1 MSNTVSKG
9 GNSPLNPSEGKK
21 GRGIDYKWIALSN
34 VLIASM
40 MGTINGSITLISLPA
55 IFNGIHIDPLTS
67 FQYLLW
73 ILMGYGLVT
82 ATLLLSFGRL
92 SDMYGRVRLF
102 KLGFLVFTIGSILLY
117 LTPSTGDAGAIEIII
132 FRIVQAVGSALTMAN
147 SSAILTDA
155 FPVSER
161 GKALG
166 INMVALMSGQFIGLL
181 LGGILAVFDWRY
193 IFLVSVPFGILGT
206 VWSTLKLKELSLRA
220 PKTKLD
226 IWGNVTF
233 VSGITLLLLGVTYG
247 LMPYGSDAM
256 GWNNP
261 WVMASMVIGFIL
273 LVLFPVVESKVEN
286 PMFRLDLF
294 RIKMFTYANVAGFL
308 SSLSRGG
315 MMFMLILL
323 LQGIWLPLHG
333 YSYEST
339 PFWAGVYMLPLTLGV
354 IIMGPISGILSD
366 KYGPRWIATIGMV
379 MNTIGFIILASL
391 PSNFNY
397 WELGLTLF
405 FMGLG
410 SGMFG
415 SPNSASIMN
424 SVPPQERG
432 VASGMLTTI
441 MNTAFTAS
449 MAIFFTIVIVGIT
462 QRFPDAMAS
471 SLAGIGAAQLTPIL
485 SNIPPTGAL
494 FSAFLG
500 YNPVETIL
508 ASVPSAVVS
517 QIPSATL
524 TTLTGTTWFPS
535 TLSEAFMPSLQISFY
550 IGAVFCGLSALLS
563 ALRGKKYIHEMEVIK
578 ISPDDDVVD
587 SDEVPYYVEKTG
599 P

>member
-9 GNSPLNPSEGKK
+9 GNLPLNPSEGKK

-261 WVMASMVIGFIL
+261 WVMASMVIGFLL

-308 SSLSRGG
+308 SALSRGG

-339 PFWAGVYMLPLTLGV
+339 PFWAGVYMLPLTIGV

-508 ASVPSAVVS
+508 SSVPSVVVS
-517 QIPSATL
+517 QIPPATL

-578 ISPDDDVVD
+578 ISPDDDVPD
-587 SDEVPYYVEKTG
+587 SEEVS
-599 P
+599 

>member
-117 LTPSTGDAGAIEIII
+117 LTPSTGDAGAMEIII

-261 WVMASMVIGFIL
+261 WVIASMVVGFLL

-308 SSLSRGG
+308 SALSRGG

-339 PFWAGVYMLPLTLGV
+339 PFWAGVYMLPLTIGV

-391 PSNFNY
+391 PANFNY

-508 ASVPSAVVS
+508 SSVPSAVVS
-517 QIPSATL
+517 QIPPATL

-578 ISPDDDVVD
+578 ISPDDD
-587 SDEVPYYVEKTG
+587 G
-599 P
+599 

>member
-9 GNSPLNPSEGKK
+9 GNLPLNPSEDKK
-21 GRGIDYKWIALSN
+21 GRGIDYKWIALTN

-92 SDMYGRVRLF
+92 SDMYGRVKLF

-117 LTPSTGDAGAIEIII
+117 LTPSTGDAGAIEIIL

-261 WVMASMVIGFIL
+261 WVMVSMVVGFIL
-273 LVLFPVVESKVEN
+273 LVLFPVVESKVKD

-308 SSLSRGG
+308 SALSRGG

-391 PSNFNY
+391 PANFNY

-508 ASVPSAVVS
+508 TSVPSAVVS

-578 ISPDDDVVD
+578 ISPDDGTD
-587 SDEVPYYVEKTG
+587 SDEVS
-599 P
+599 

>member
-9 GNSPLNPSEGKK
+9 GNLPLNPSEDKG

-92 SDMYGRVRLF
+92 SDMYGRVKLF

-147 SSAILTDA
+147 SSAILTDS

-261 WVMASMVIGFIL
+261 WVMVSMVIGFIL

-308 SSLSRGG
+308 SALSRGG

-405 FMGLG
+405 FMGFW
-410 SGMFG
+410 SGILG

-471 SLAGIGAAQLTPIL
+471 SLAGLGAAQLTPIL
-485 SNIPPTGAL
+485 SNIQPTGAL

-500 YNPVETIL
+500 
-508 ASVPSAVVS
+508 
-517 QIPSATL
+517 
-524 TTLTGTTWFPS
+524 
-535 TLSEAFMPSLQISFY
+535 
-550 IGAVFCGLSALLS
+550 
-563 ALRGKKYIHEMEVIK
+563 
-578 ISPDDDVVD
+578 
-587 SDEVPYYVEKTG
+587 
-599 P
+599 

>member
-261 WVMASMVIGFIL
+261 WVIASMVAGFIL

-308 SSLSRGG
+308 SALSRGG

-391 PSNFNY
+391 PANFNY

-471 SLAGIGAAQLTPIL
+471 SLASIGAVQLTPIL

-508 ASVPSAVVS
+508 TSVPSAVVS

-578 ISPDDDVVD
+578 ISPDDDVAD
-587 SDEVPYYVEKTG
+587 PDEVS
-599 P
+599 

>member
-9 GNSPLNPSEGKK
+9 GNLPLNPSEDKK
-21 GRGIDYKWIALSN
+21 GRGIDYKWIALTN

-92 SDMYGRVRLF
+92 SDMYGRVKLF

-117 LTPSTGDAGAIEIII
+117 LTPSTGDAGAIEIIL

-261 WVMASMVIGFIL
+261 WVIASMVAGFLL

-308 SSLSRGG
+308 SALSRGG

-366 KYGPRWIATIGMV
+366 KYGPRWIATIGMI

-391 PSNFNY
+391 PANFNY

-508 ASVPSAVVS
+508 TSVPSAVVS

-578 ISPDDDVVD
+578 ISLDDDVAD
-587 SDEVPYYVEKTG
+587 SEEVP
-599 P
+599 

>member
-1 MSNTVSKG
+1 MSNNVSKG
-9 GNSPLNPSEGKK
+9 GTSPLNPSEDKK
-21 GRGIDYKWIALSN
+21 GRGLEYKWVALFN
-34 VLIASM
+34 VIIASL
-40 MGTINGSITLISLPA
+40 MGMINGSITLISLPA

-92 SDMYGRVRLF
+92 SDIHGRVKLF
-102 KLGFLVFTIGSILLY
+102 KLGFLIFTIGSILLY
-117 LTPSTGDAGAIEIII
+117 LTPSTGDAGAIEIIL
-132 FRIVQAVGSALTMAN
+132 FRIIQAVGSALTMAN

-181 LGGILAVFDWRY
+181 LGGILAVFNWRY
-193 IFLVSVPFGILGT
+193 VFLVSVPFGILGT
-206 VWSTLKLKELSLRA
+206 LWSTFKLKEISLRA

-226 IWGNVTF
+226 LWGNVIF
-233 VSGITLLLLGVTYG
+233 VTGITTLLLGVTYG

-261 WVMASMVIGFIL
+261 WVIVAMVTGFIL
-273 LVLFPVVESKVEN
+273 LALFPVVESKVEN

-294 RIKMFTYANVAGFL
+294 KIKMFTYANLAGFL

-339 PFWAGVYMLPLTLGV
+339 PFWAGVYMLPLTIGV

-366 KYGPRWIATIGMV
+366 KYGPRWIATLGMV
-379 MNTIGFIILASL
+379 MNTIGFLILASL
-391 PSNFNY
+391 SYNFNY
-397 WELGLTLF
+397 LEFALALF

-462 QRFPDAMAS
+462 QRFPDALAS
-471 SLAGIGAAQLTPIL
+471 SLASIGAVQLTPVL

-508 ASVPSAVVS
+508 SSVPSTVVS
-517 QIPSATL
+517 QIPASTL
-524 TTLTGTTWFPS
+524 TTLTGTSWFPS
-535 TLSEAFMPSLQISFY
+535 TLAEAFMPSLRVSFY
-550 IGAVFCGLSALLS
+550 IGAFFCAMAAILS
-563 ALRGKKYIHEMEVIK
+563 ALRGERYIHELEVIK
-578 ISPDDDVVD
+578 ISPDDEGNE
-587 SDEVPYYVEKTG
+587 SEEIP
-599 P
+599 

>member
-1 MSNTVSKG
+1 MSNTISKG
-9 GNSPLNPSEGKK
+9 GNLPLNPSEDKK
-21 GRGIDYKWIALSN
+21 GSGIDYKWIALSN

-92 SDMYGRVRLF
+92 SDMYGRVKLF
-102 KLGFLVFTIGSILLY
+102 KLGFLVFTIGSVLLY
-117 LTPSTGDAGAIEIII
+117 LTPSTGDAGAMEIII

-166 INMVALMSGQFIGLL
+166 INMVALMSGQFVGLL

-247 LMPYGSDAM
+247 LMPYGNDAM

-261 WVMASMVIGFIL
+261 WVMVSMVVGFIL
-273 LVLFPVVESKVEN
+273 LVLFPVVESKVKD

-294 RIKMFTYANVAGFL
+294 KIKMFTYANVAGFL
-308 SSLSRGG
+308 SALSRGG

-379 MNTIGFIILASL
+379 MNTIGFLILASL
-391 PSNFNY
+391 PYNFNY

-500 YNPVETIL
+500 YNPVQTIL
-508 ASVPSAVVS
+508 TSVPSAVVS

-535 TLSEAFMPSLQISFY
+535 TLAEAFMPSLQISFY
-550 IGAVFCGLSALLS
+550 IGAIFCGLSAILS

-578 ISPDDDVVD
+578 ISPDDDGTD
-587 SDEVPYYVEKTG
+587 SEEVP
-599 P
+599 